1 MSGEVALATQEATV
15 TSNPESKHLP
25 NSHPPPAATETVDSS
40 KSAVS
45 PTQSTLLDTPSTTA
59 QTSPAQ
65 GTTNTRQPS
74 EQQLAESTSESPG
87 RIQAAELV
95 ADLAAQPASSTLPPV
110 KQAGEPNPAE
120 QEKSSRRGS
129 RGSIKA
135 PSRRGS
141 GTSNKLAKDRTA
153 IPATSKQEKSGEEVV
168 DNPAKPKKKGLS
180 RFFSILNCCGA
191 QKDAGELE
199 LDQAV
204 PSKKAKTS
212 QANRGRQT
220 TPMTDPN
227 NPNTGESKNPES
239 KEAIEDDIAGKR
251 YSELTPSTQPKFIE
265 PPIKETPMTE
275 KLPLQTDV
283 VPSAEPKI
291 APVLT
296 LASEQPLPPL
306 PSDTTD
312 NRESAMTNTK
322 EYDEKPISAG
332 TDGLLEAP
340 IPPTTDSMAEQGVSK
355 EESTINDRPPQ
366 QEARDVE
373 MSDAPPV
380 APTPEPTAPSPDTSI
395 QSPPQ
400 ANLPPPPPIINSR
413 RPSAGNRRASN
424 GVASEQ
430 PKGLL
435 PPIADRFR
443 GKKCLV
449 LDLDETLVHS
459 SFKILHQADFT
470 IPVEIEGQYHNVYV
484 IKRPGVDQFMKRV
497 GELYEVVVFTASV
510 SKYGDPLL
518 DQLDIH
524 NVVHHRL
531 FRESCYNHQGNYV
544 KDLSQVG
551 RDLRETIIIDNS
563 PTSYIFH
570 PQHAVPISSW
580 FSDAHDNELLDL
592 IPVLEDLAGPQ
603 VRDVSLV
610 LDVGL

>member
-1 MSGEVALATQEATV
+1 MSGEVALATQEATD
-15 TSNPESKHLP
+15 TSNPLPKHLPVP
-25 NSHPPPAATETVDSS
+25 NSHPPPAATETIDPST
-40 KSAVS
+40 SAVS
-45 PTQSTLLDTPSTTA
+45 PIPTTVLDSTSTTTQTSLAQGTPSNHQQSEQEVAEPT
-59 QTSPAQ
+59 TSPA
-65 GTTNTRQPS
+65 
-74 EQQLAESTSESPG
+74 
-87 RIQAAELV
+87 
-95 ADLAAQPASSTLPPV
+95 LPPV
-110 KQAGEPNPAE
+110 KQVGEPNPVG
-120 QEKSSRRGS
+120 QEKTSRRAS
-129 RGSIKA
+129 RGSIKVS
-135 PSRRGS
+135 SRRGS
-141 GTSNKLAKDRTA
+141 GTSNKLAKDRIA
-153 IPATSKQEKSGEEVV
+153 LPATSSQEKSGEEVV
-168 DNPAKPKKKGLS
+168 ENSAKPKRKGLS

-191 QKDAGELE
+191 QKDASELE

-204 PSKKAKTS
+204 PPKKAKTS

-220 TPMTDPN
+220 TPITKPN
-227 NPNTGESKNPES
+227 NTSAGESSNTES
-239 KEAIEDDIAGKR
+239 KEAIEDNIAGKR
-251 YSELTPSTQPKFIE
+251 YSELTPSTQPKIIE
-265 PPIKETPMTE
+265 PPVKETPMTE
-275 KLPLQTDV
+275 KPPLQTEI
-283 VPSAEPKI
+283 VPSAGPKI
-291 APVLT
+291 LPVPT
-296 LASEQPLPPL
+296 PAGEQPLPPL
-306 PSDTTD
+306 PSDTTNTRD
-312 NRESAMTNTK
+312 MAMTETPGN
-322 EYDEKPISAG
+322 DGNPISTG
-332 TDGLLEAP
+332 TEGLVEAP
-340 IPPTTDSMAEQGVSK
+340 IPPATDGMAEQGVSK

-380 APTPEPTAPSPDTSI
+380 APTPEPPAPSPDTSI

-400 ANLPPPPPIINSR
+400 ANLPPPPPIINAR
-413 RPSAGNRRASN
+413 RPSASNRRTSN
-424 GVASEQ
+424 GVAGEQ